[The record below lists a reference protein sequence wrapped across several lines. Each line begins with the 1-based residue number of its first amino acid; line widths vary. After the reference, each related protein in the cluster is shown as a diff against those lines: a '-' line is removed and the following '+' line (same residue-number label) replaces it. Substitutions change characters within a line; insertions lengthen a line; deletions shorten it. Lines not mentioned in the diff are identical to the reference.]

1 MAPQKIM
8 TFQSTC
14 QAIRSG
20 EFLEWEEKDQ
30 EFGAQ
35 LKEQWTGETPIS
47 WALNFRDLLKKIPPR
62 FLTEDLLLRDLPN
75 ETGSIPDPPVLRE
88 IDRLIFQGS
97 FELLPASVVTSTL
110 LLAPRRDDKVTPL
123 HLLAK
128 KELLAKVPPELLT
141 EDGILTADRHGTTPL
156 KVAFQ
161 TNIFQIP
168 KRFLTE
174 ALIRKAFEE
183 GWPESVCFALS
194 KEAYSIENPPSR
206 KILFETLPRGTFCL
220 QTLQEIQAC
229 CEQEASGW
237 RKPAIQAIAAWV
249 EKEIKRELQKTLLK
263 NSLSRCR
270 HPDI

>member
-1 MAPQKIM
+1 MAPKKIM

-35 LKEQWTGETPIS
+35 LTQQWTGETPIS
-47 WALNFRDLLKKIPPR
+47 WALNFRDLLKKIPPK
-62 FLTEDLLLRDLPN
+62 FLTEDLLLKEIPN

-97 FELLPASVVTSTL
+97 FELLPASVITNTL
-110 LLAPRRDDKVTPL
+110 LLAPRKVDRVTPL

-141 EDGILTADRHGTTPL
+141 EEGIVTPDRHGTTPL
-156 KVAFQ
+156 KTAFQ
-161 TNIFQIP
+161 SNIFQIP

-174 ALIRKAFEE
+174 ALIRKAFED
-183 GWPESVCFALS
+183 GWPESACFALG
-194 KEAYSIENPPSR
+194 KEAYTIENPPSR
-206 KILFETLPRGTFCL
+206 KILFETLPKGTFCL
-220 QTLQEIQAC
+220 ETLQEIQAC
-229 CEQEASGW
+229 CAQCPPGW
-237 RKPAIQAIAAWV
+237 RKTAIQDVSAWV
-249 EKEIKRELQKTLLK
+249 EKEIHREMHKIRLK
-263 NSLSRCR
+263 ESLARCC
-270 HPDI
+270 HSAI